1 MEGEEHEQDT
11 HFGATEE
18 TPTTVAPSRDP
29 ENDQPAV
36 LEVNHNDTGPG
47 DMKINMDPVLSD
59 PEKHK
64 LGYGS
69 VTNGHSSH
77 TKVHPSFA
85 RSTSIDGSVVSFHAI
100 TYTVKTKENR
110 KKVTKT
116 ILTDVNGLFKPGMN
130 AILGPTGSGKT
141 SLLDVLAA
149 RKDPDGLSGQVL
161 IDGAPQPKNF
171 KCVSGYVVQDDVVM
185 GTLTIRENLQFSAA
199 LRLPKTV
206 GKKERE
212 DRVDDILAELGLS
225 HVGDSKVGTE
235 FIRGVSG
242 GERKRTNVGMELIT
256 KPSVLFLDE
265 PTTGLDA
272 STANAVMHLLA
283 SLSKRGRTI
292 IFSIHQPRYS
302 IFRLF
307 DKMHLL
313 GQGRTIYH
321 GPAQEALE
329 YFSSIGF
336 ECEEHNN
343 PPDFFLDVILG
354 QSDLK
359 STEKD
364 QDVESGV
371 AAIEDGEK
379 SKVNLADCYEKSHY
393 NKTMRD
399 ATESIYTQY
408 RNDEE
413 PSIVSINYPTSF
425 FSQLYHV
432 SHRAVLNILR
442 NPFLTVIQN
451 ATVILFSV
459 VIGGIYF
466 QLDTSISSG
475 YQNRIGAFFF
485 LIMQM
490 VFGNLSAV
498 ELFIRE
504 RVIFIH
510 ESASG
515 FYRVSVYFVA
525 KVFCDLLPLRVIP
538 TILYVVVTYWMIGLQ
553 ADATK
558 FFLYFLTLLLVTFV
572 SSALAFAISSSVSI
586 AGIATLL
593 IAMCYVLMM
602 VFGGL
607 LVNIS
612 SLPVWLQWLQYLS
625 IFRFGLNALLI
636 NEMVGLDFCETVGNV
651 TLRCIPGT
659 DYLDQQGIDY
669 SDWGLWQNEMALGIM
684 TVALLAIAYIQLR
697 RIPKL
702 K

>member
-1 MEGEEHEQDT
+1 MEGEEQDT
-11 HFGATEE
+11 YFGATEE
-18 TPTTVAPSRDP
+18 TTPAPATEAGTD
-29 ENDQPAV
+29 DQPAV
-36 LEVNHNDTGPG
+36 LEVNHNDKGGET
-47 DMKINMDPVLSD
+47 KINMDPVLPNS
-59 PEKHK
+59 EKSN

-69 VTNGHSSH
+69 VKNGHSSQ

-85 RSTSIDGSVVSFHAI
+85 RSSSIDGSVVSFHDI

-161 IDGAPQPKNF
+161 IDGATQPKNF
-171 KCVSGYVVQDDVVM
+171 KCISGYVVQDDVVM

-206 GKKERE
+206 GKKERD

-313 GQGRTIYH
+313 GRGKTIYH

-343 PPDFFLDVILG
+343 PPDFFLDVIIG
-354 QSDLK
+354 QSEDRKEL
-359 STEKD
+359 ED
-364 QDVESGV
+364 GQGDVEQGQAVLDDGV
-371 AAIEDGEK
+371 K
-379 SKVNLADCYEKSHY
+379 SNINLAECYGESQY
-393 NKTMRD
+393 YRTMKD
-399 ATESIYTQY
+399 ATEGIYNEY
-408 RNDEE
+408 RNQEE
-413 PSIVSINYPTSF
+413 TSIVSIDYPTSF

-442 NPFLTVIQN
+442 NPFLTIIQN
-451 ATVILFSV
+451 MTVILFSV

-466 QLDTSISSG
+466 QLDTSIASG

-538 TILYVVVTYWMIGLQ
+538 TVLYVVITYWMIGLQ
-553 ADATK
+553 PDVAK
-558 FFLYFLTLLLVTFV
+558 FFIYFLTLLLVTFV

-625 IFRFGLNALLI
+625 IFRFGLNSLLI
-636 NEMVGLDFCETVGNV
+636 NEMVGMEFCETVGNV

-684 TVALLAIAYIQLR
+684 TLGLLAIAYIQLR
-697 RIPKL
+697 RLPKV

>member
-1 MEGEEHEQDT
+1 MS
-11 HFGATEE
+11 E
-18 TPTTVAPSRDP
+18 T
-29 ENDQPAV
+29 
-36 LEVNHNDTGPG
+36 
-47 DMKINMDPVLSD
+47 DPVLPNS
-59 PEKHK
+59 EKSN

-69 VTNGHSSH
+69 VKNGHSSQ
-77 TKVHPSFA
+77 TKVYPSFA
-85 RSTSIDGSVVSFHAI
+85 RSTSIDGSVVSFHDI

-116 ILTDVNGLFKPGMN
+116 ILTNVNGLFKPGMN

-161 IDGAPQPKNF
+161 IDGATQPKNF

-206 GKKERE
+206 GKKERD

-313 GQGRTIYH
+313 GRGKTIYH

-354 QSDLK
+354 QSEDRKEL
-359 STEKD
+359 ED
-364 QDVESGV
+364 GQGDVEQGQAVLDDGV
-371 AAIEDGEK
+371 K
-379 SKVNLADCYEKSHY
+379 SNVNLAECYGKSLYHR
-393 NKTMRD
+393 TMKD
-399 ATESIYTQY
+399 ATEGIYNEY
-408 RNDEE
+408 RNQDDT
-413 PSIVSINYPTSF
+413 SIVSIDYPTSF

-442 NPFLTVIQN
+442 NPFLTIIQN
-451 ATVILFSV
+451 MTVILFSL

-466 QLDTSISSG
+466 QLDTSIASG

-525 KVFCDLLPLRVIP
+525 KVFCDLLPLRVVP
-538 TILYVVVTYWMIGLQ
+538 TVLYVIITYWMIGLQ
-553 ADATK
+553 PEVAK
-558 FFLYFLTLLLVTFV
+558 FFIYFLTLLLVTFV

-625 IFRFGLNALLI
+625 IFRFGLNSLLI
-636 NEMVGLDFCETVGNV
+636 NEMVGMEFCETVGNV
-651 TLRCIPGT
+651 TIRCIQGT
-659 DYLDQQGIDY
+659 DYLEQQGIDY

-684 TVALLAIAYIQLR
+684 TLGLLAIAYIQLR
-697 RIPKL
+697 RMPKV

>member
-1 MEGEEHEQDT
+1 MVQWFKEW
-11 HFGATEE
+11 
-18 TPTTVAPSRDP
+18 SRNQ
-29 ENDQPAV
+29 E
-36 LEVNHNDTGPG
+36 
-47 DMKINMDPVLSD
+47 
-59 PEKHK
+59 
-64 LGYGS
+64 
-69 VTNGHSSH
+69 
-77 TKVHPSFA
+77 
-85 RSTSIDGSVVSFHAI
+85 
-100 TYTVKTKENR
+100 
-110 KKVTKT
+110 
-116 ILTDVNGLFKPGMN
+116 
-130 AILGPTGSGKT
+130 
-141 SLLDVLAA
+141 LAA
-149 RKDPDGLSGQVL
+149 LIQCSHIPCSNSDAIPIANSSWLTVVAYLILISNNNIEYIYIAHIQARCSILS
-161 IDGAPQPKNF
+161 
-171 KCVSGYVVQDDVVM
+171 S
-185 GTLTIRENLQFSAA
+185 E
-199 LRLPKTV
+199 
-206 GKKERE
+206 
-212 DRVDDILAELGLS
+212 
-225 HVGDSKVGTE
+225 
-235 FIRGVSG
+235 
-242 GERKRTNVGMELIT
+242 
-256 KPSVLFLDE
+256 
-265 PTTGLDA
+265 
-272 STANAVMHLLA
+272 
-283 SLSKRGRTI
+283 
-292 IFSIHQPRYS
+292 
-302 IFRLF
+302 
-307 DKMHLL
+307 
-313 GQGRTIYH
+313 
-321 GPAQEALE
+321 
-329 YFSSIGF
+329 
-336 ECEEHNN
+336 
-343 PPDFFLDVILG
+343 
-354 QSDLK
+354 
-359 STEKD
+359 
-364 QDVESGV
+364 DVESGV

-442 NPFLTVIQN
+442 NPFLTVIQVFGGLLVNISSLPVWLQWLQYLSIFRFGLNN

-475 YQNRIGAFFF
+475 YQN
-485 LIMQM
+485 
-490 VFGNLSAV
+490 S
-498 ELFIRE
+498 
-504 RVIFIH
+504 H

>member
-1 MEGEEHEQDT
+1 MS
-11 HFGATEE
+11 E
-18 TPTTVAPSRDP
+18 T
-29 ENDQPAV
+29 
-36 LEVNHNDTGPG
+36 
-47 DMKINMDPVLSD
+47 DPVLPNS
-59 PEKHK
+59 EKSN

-69 VTNGHSSH
+69 VKNGHSSQ

-85 RSTSIDGSVVSFHAI
+85 RSSSIDGSVVSFHDI

-161 IDGAPQPKNF
+161 IDGATQPKNF
-171 KCVSGYVVQDDVVM
+171 KCISGYVVQDDVVM

-206 GKKERE
+206 GKKERD

-313 GQGRTIYH
+313 GRGKTIYH

-343 PPDFFLDVILG
+343 PPDFFLDVIIG
-354 QSDLK
+354 QSEDRKEL
-359 STEKD
+359 ED
-364 QDVESGV
+364 GQGDVEQGQAVLDDGV
-371 AAIEDGEK
+371 K
-379 SKVNLADCYEKSHY
+379 SNINLAECYGESQY
-393 NKTMRD
+393 YRTMKD
-399 ATESIYTQY
+399 ATEGIYNEY
-408 RNDEE
+408 RNQEE
-413 PSIVSINYPTSF
+413 TSIVSIDYPTSF

-442 NPFLTVIQN
+442 NPFLTIIQN
-451 ATVILFSV
+451 MTVILFSV

-466 QLDTSISSG
+466 QLDTSIASG

-538 TILYVVVTYWMIGLQ
+538 TVLYVVITYWMIGLQ
-553 ADATK
+553 PDVAK
-558 FFLYFLTLLLVTFV
+558 FFIYFLTLLLVTFV

-625 IFRFGLNALLI
+625 IFRFGLNSLLI
-636 NEMVGLDFCETVGNV
+636 NEMVGMEFCETVGNV

-684 TVALLAIAYIQLR
+684 TLGLLAIAYIQLR
-697 RIPKL
+697 RLPKV